1 MALTIGTRLGPY
13 EIRSQI
19 GAGGMGVVYE
29 AQPPVGD
36 RVAVKLLQGQRLDD
50 ERAVRRFHDEGTAG
64 SIVVHPNVVSTL
76 AQGETEDGIPFLVMK
91 RVCGEPLG
99 IRIQRDGPPS
109 LRRGIEIV
117 QQILAGVDAMHA
129 AGIVHGDLKSDNV
142 LIERRADGSDVA
154 MLIDFG
160 LAHVQFCAADVRRPH
175 PGEEL
180 VSGTPDYMAPEVIR
194 GEGSSRASDLYA
206 VGVILYE
213 TITGSTPFQG
223 GSPGEIV
230 RRHLHD
236 RVVPPSLRRT
246 SVPAMLEGIVLRALE
261 KQPAFRFESAAAFAA
276 ALALALPGLD
286 DGPSDVPIGRV
297 SREAPTLD
305 WNWVRALHYPE
316 RGQLRD
322 PASAHRSCGKPRR

>member
-13 EIRSQI
+13 ELRSQI

-36 RVAVKLLQGQRLDD
+36 RVAVKLLQGQRLHD

-76 AQGETEDGIPFLVMK
+76 AQGETEDGVPFLVMK

-109 LRRGIEIV
+109 LRRGIELV

-142 LIERRADGSDVA
+142 LIERRADGTDVP
-154 MLIDFG
+154 MVIDFG
-160 LAHVQFCAADVRRPH
+160 LAHVQFCAEDVRRPQ

-223 GSPGEIV
+223 GTPGEIV
-230 RRHLHD
+230 RRHLFD
-236 RVVPPSLRRT
+236 PVVPPSLRRT
-246 SVPAMLEGIVLRALE
+246 AVPAVLERIVMRALE
-261 KQPAFRFESAAAFAA
+261 KQPALRFESAAAFAA
-276 ALALALPGLD
+276 ALALASPSLENE
-286 DGPSDVPIGRV
+286 PSDVPIGKI

-305 WNWVRALHYPE
+305 WNWVRGLHYPG
-316 RGQLRD
+316 RGRFRD
-322 PASAHRSCGKPRR
+322 PDTAHRSCPKPRR